1 MPRRQ
6 FEGGR
11 RQAWRENE
19 AAREAERR
27 SPAERTRPTP
37 ERTRPVPAPEPP
49 RDGMAPQPAP
59 PPSSEASPARRRF
72 QPGGTEGADALLR
85 RLGVA
90 NSGFAEQYQAVQE
103 YVRTA
108 EHPISGAMR
117 SELRRRL
124 LLPRRGNGRP
134 MTCERLEDVRAN
146 IDRIDQQIVELLA
159 ERGAYVGQA
168 AGFKKDASAVA
179 DPQRVEQVIAQVR
192 GWAIAREVDPDLAE
206 VIYRTLV
213 PAFVAYEAARRASD
227 GAG

>member
-19 AAREAERR
+19 AAQNAARR
-27 SPAERTRPTP
+27 VESKP
-37 ERTRPVPAPEPP
+37 ERPARRVEPP
-49 RDGMAPQPAP
+49 RDGMTPQQAP
-59 PPSSEASPARRRF
+59 PPPAAPAPARHRF
-72 QPGGTEGADALLR
+72 QPGGKEGADALLK

-90 NSGFAEQYQAVQE
+90 QADFAEQYRAVQE

-134 MTCERLEDVRAN
+134 MVCESLEDVRAN
-146 IDRIDQQIVELLA
+146 IDRIDQQIVELLD

-168 AGFKKDASAVA
+168 AGFKRDASAVA

-192 GWAIAREVDPDLAE
+192 GWATAREFDPDLAE

-213 PAFVAYEAARRASD
+213 PAFVAHEAARRVSD
-227 GAG
+227 EG

>member
-1 MPRRQ
+1 V
-6 FEGGR
+6 
-11 RQAWRENE
+11 
-19 AAREAERR
+19 AAP
-27 SPAERTRPTP
+27 SPSRH
-37 ERTRPVPAPEPP
+37 
-49 RDGMAPQPAP
+49 
-59 PPSSEASPARRRF
+59 RF
-72 QPGGTEGADALLR
+72 QPGGKEGADALLK

-90 NSGFAEQYQAVQE
+90 QADFAEQYRAVQE

-134 MTCERLEDVRAN
+134 MVCESLEDVRAN
-146 IDRIDQQIVELLA
+146 IDRIDQQIVELLD

-168 AGFKKDASAVA
+168 AGFKRDASAVA

-192 GWAIAREVDPDLAE
+192 GWATAREFDPDLAE

-213 PAFVAYEAARRASD
+213 PAFVAYEAARRVSD
-227 GAG
+227 EG